1 MNQLKRLL
9 LTSVGRK
16 LTMALTGLGLFG
28 FVLVHMLGNMTIFQ
42 GPDRLNAYAAW
53 LQNHPLIWLARS
65 GLLGIF
71 ALHIWTALTL
81 VGDAR
86 KARGGRYA
94 SQQLI
99 AATPS
104 SRSIVYTG
112 VGLLLFVI
120 FHLLHFTFG
129 AVQSE
134 GFHSTDASGRH
145 DVFAMV
151 VAGFQQPQWAALY
164 VLAMLVL
171 GFHLSHALKSV
182 LQTLGLNH
190 ASYNAVLSVGGRLLV
205 GLIVVGNCSF
215 PILIYLGVINGGGK

>member
-16 LTMALTGLGLFG
+16 LTMGISGLGLLG

-42 GPDRLNAYAAW
+42 GPERLNAYAAW
-53 LQNHPLIWLARS
+53 LQNHPLIWLARA
-65 GLLGIF
+65 GLLGVF

-81 VGDAR
+81 VRDAR

-94 SQQLI
+94 SQNLI

-104 SRSIVYTG
+104 SRSIVYSGIG
-112 VGLLLFVI
+112 VLLFVI

-129 AVQSE
+129 VVQSE
-134 GFHSTDASGRH
+134 GFHGIDANGRH
-145 DVFAMV
+145 DVFSMV
-151 VAGFQQPQWAALY
+151 IAGFQQPQWAALY
-164 VLAMLVL
+164 VLAMIVL

-190 ASYNAVLSVGGRLLV
+190 ASYNAVLRIGGRLLV
-205 GLIVVGNCSF
+205 GVIILGNCSF
-215 PILIYLGVINGGGK
+215 PILVYFGVINGGGK